1 MDLLTQPTKSM
12 PESQSAPGDAGADQ
26 TEIRVKGKSVSVP
39 SARIENRTVITKGSW
54 LKIAT
59 VQDEDMLEGQSVE
72 DPDSFVKQLKRS
84 GLRADIF
91 TFAQK
96 LPLTEPRY
104 SYRVEW
110 DNLAVIPIT
119 TFSDWWDKRVES
131 SVRRAV
137 RKATKSGI
145 VVKEVE
151 FDDPFVQGIVNINN
165 ETPVRQ
171 GKPFWHY
178 QKPFDAVKM
187 ENSTYAERNGFL
199 GAYCDG
205 ELVGYI
211 RLTYVDNTANII
223 QILSMMKHA
232 DKRPTNA
239 LMAKAVELSVEK
251 GLSHL
256 VYCNYVYNDPK
267 SSLTEFKRRNGFEK
281 LLIPRYFI
289 PLTAKGSLALR
300 LGFHQGLMQR
310 LPKPIVT
317 QVLKARSF
325 WYSRKSAEEA
335 Q

>member
-1 MDLLTQPTKSM
+1 MDLLTQPTKTM
-12 PESQSAPGDAGADQ
+12 PDTTSPSAVAQAEQ
-26 TEIRVKGKSVSVP
+26 TEIRLKGKAVSVP
-39 SARIENRTVITKGSW
+39 SAQIGDRTVIAQGSW
-54 LKIAT
+54 LKFAS
-59 VQDEDMLEGQSVE
+59 VQDEDMLEGQSVANPE
-72 DPDSFVKQLKRS
+72 VFIDRLKKS

-96 LPLTEPRY
+96 MPLTERLYPY
-104 SYRVEW
+104 QMEW
-110 DNLAVIPIT
+110 DNLAVIPLT
-119 TFSDWWDKRVES
+119 SYSEWWDKRVES

-145 VVKEVE
+145 AVKEVV
-151 FDDPFVQGIVNINN
+151 FDDDFVRGIVNINN

-178 QKPFDAVKM
+178 KKPFDAVKM
-187 ENSTYAERNGFL
+187 ENSTYAERNCFL

-211 RLTYVDNTANII
+211 RLTYVDKTANII
-223 QILSMMKHA
+223 QILSMMKHS

-239 LMAKAVELSVEK
+239 LMAKAVEVSIEK

-289 PLTAKGSLALR
+289 PMNAKGSIALR
-300 LGFHQGLMQR
+300 CGLHRGLMQM

-317 QVLKARSF
+317 QILRARSY
-325 WYSRKSAEEA
+325 WYSHKAGEEA